1 MEKKNMAKDYIEH
14 TDVEWVKENIK
25 TIAEENGYD
34 LTKNVEAIAK
44 AKLRFFGVENWRKCP
59 CVRDDEHACI
69 SAQCKLDIEN
79 DGVCHCNLY
88 KKKEQ

>member
-1 MEKKNMAKDYIEH
+1 MSKDYIEH
-14 TDVEWVKENIK
+14 TDIEWVKENIK
-25 TIAEENGYD
+25 TIAKDNGYD

-69 SAQCKLDIEN
+69 SRQCKLDIEN